1 MIRPKTPRLSAAAA
15 FGALAAAAMLAAA
28 PAPAQDDDP
37 AAWFPRVNPLSGDA
51 EAIAEGKTL
60 FVNWC
65 SQCHGRKA
73 NGNARFEQQ
82 AADLR
87 TYNRGYP
94 RFVVTIL
101 NGQNGTIG
109 MMPPLGG
116 YLDEDQIARIGAYLE
131 TLAIEGAAWALD

>member
-1 MIRPKTPRLSAAAA
+1 MTHPRPPRRFRL
-15 FGALAAAAMLAAA
+15 GALCAFAMIAGLAAA
-28 PAPAQDDDP
+28 PAVAQDDP
-37 AAWFPRVNPLSGDA
+37 AAWFPKANPASGNP

-73 NGNARFEQQ
+73 DGNARFESQ

-101 NGQNGTIG
+101 NGQNGSIG

-116 YLDEDQIARIGAYLE
+116 YLDEDQISRIGAYLE
-131 TLAIEGAAWALD
+131 TLAIDGAAWTLD